1 MGRERQWPS
10 TLVHGSGQV
19 STSARQSQ
27 RLLRRVR
34 ACTASTRALT
44 APAKRR
50 ARSANRSP
58 PQFSV
63 SPRLRKGQGWSIEVT
78 PDSTL
83 NGCVH
88 PGDDQYQFVRD
99 VRASLGRPRRLDRF
113 GDAVVFVFLWF
124 WCSWM
129 SFGLWALA
137 MKVAYGNPVE
147 EGEPSGP
154 WPLRLYLGIPV
165 AAAFAGVVVFICFG
179 GIGWLRKLRK

>member
-1 MGRERQWPS
+1 
-10 TLVHGSGQV
+10 
-19 STSARQSQ
+19 
-27 RLLRRVR
+27 
-34 ACTASTRALT
+34 
-44 APAKRR
+44 
-50 ARSANRSP
+50 
-58 PQFSV
+58 
-63 SPRLRKGQGWSIEVT
+63 
-78 PDSTL
+78 
-83 NGCVH
+83 VH

-165 AAAFAGVVVFICFG
+165 AAASPGLLSSSALAASAGFG
-179 GIGWLRKLRK
+179 SSESNRLETKSEKRTSLARTRARYQVASG